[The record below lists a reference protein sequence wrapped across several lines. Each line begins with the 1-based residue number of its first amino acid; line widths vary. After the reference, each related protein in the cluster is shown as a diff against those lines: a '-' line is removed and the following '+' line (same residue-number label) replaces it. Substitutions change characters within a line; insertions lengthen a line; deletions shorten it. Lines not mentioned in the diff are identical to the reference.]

1 MPAFTYYDRTQ
12 IRPLITF
19 DLFGSWFA
27 GGMNPGNSTSTARR
41 HRQAQWTARR
51 LPAAVWHRFQQNDGG
66 SYPTEGRI
74 TIGATPR
81 VTRQSIDNLVYGV
94 ARGRGTEATIRY
106 R

>member
-1 MPAFTYYDRTQ
+1 MDRAQ
-12 IRPLITF
+12 A
-19 DLFGSWFA
+19 A
-27 GGMNPGNSTSTARR
+27 GGGMAPI
-41 HRQAQWTARR
+41 
-51 LPAAVWHRFQQNDGG
+51 PANDGG